1 MPLYTLSQVSVVY
14 GRRVCA
20 ALLSLQSVQGQL
32 DLNQVI
38 ECLCTYQLLGVEKLR
53 RPLTQ

>member
-1 MPLYTLSQVSVVY
+1 MPLYTLSQASVVH

-53 RPLTQ
+53 RPLMQ

>member
-1 MPLYTLSQVSVVY
+1 MPLYTLSQASVH
-14 GRRVCA
+14 GHRVCA

-32 DLNQVI
+32 DLSQVI
-38 ECLCTYQLLGVEKLR
+38 ECLCTYQLLGVEKPR